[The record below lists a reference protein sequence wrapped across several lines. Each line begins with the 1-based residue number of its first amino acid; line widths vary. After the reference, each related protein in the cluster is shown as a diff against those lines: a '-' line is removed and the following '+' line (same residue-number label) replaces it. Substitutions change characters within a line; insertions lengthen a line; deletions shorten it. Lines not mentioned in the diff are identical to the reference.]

1 MASPLSRL
9 LFGRRCL
16 VLVFSLSPF
25 QSPPK
30 GITVPYRP
38 LKPVTAAVA
47 GLGVAGTGS
56 PVVSQ
61 SAAAAAAAAVAAAA
75 TSQASYLSGSANG
88 QQAAAAAAAALNNPS
103 AALLPGN
110 QVGDPPVLL
119 FQSPAKGAT
128 IPYRPSPSNTPT
140 CICNNSSNS
149 SSSSNSSNS
158 TPAMAASTTTVA
170 AVAQPVQSV
179 AVDQQQ

>member
-1 MASPLSRL
+1 MASPSSRL

-103 AALLPGN
+103 AAALLPGN
-110 QVGDPPVLL
+110 QVGDSPNLLL
-119 FQSPAKGAT
+119 FGDDVSGGTGGACA
-128 IPYRPSPSNTPT
+128 TP
-140 CICNNSSNS
+140 
-149 SSSSNSSNS
+149 
-158 TPAMAASTTTVA
+158 
-170 AVAQPVQSV
+170 
-179 AVDQQQ
+179 